1 MLHLENLFF
10 SVTVKTNE
18 NSHSKHSTL
27 VHFDNNVICVY
38 VNGLWS
44 LCSVQQTKCCCSL
57 TRSLFP
63 CYIMRWMHNQ
73 QCTTTMPWNKKSSKQ
88 FFCFFLIPFLDGI
101 NRCCV
106 LSVVKISWKRRTIYL
121 RANIT
126 KERHNYGRIDLPLI
140 RAAIHNKH
148 TIRFHF
154 TSFNRLMF
162 NSVRIWLH

>member
-1 MLHLENLFF
+1 MVYGLYFQCN
-10 SVTVKTNE
+10 KR
-18 NSHSKHSTL
+18 
-27 VHFDNNVICVY
+27 NVAA
-38 VNGLWS
+38 
-44 LCSVQQTKCCCSL
+44 
-57 TRSLFP
+57 RSLVLCFRVIL
-63 CYIMRWMHNQ
+63 CVECTTSNALQ
-73 QCTTTMPWNKKSSKQ
+73 QCHEIRKNNKKSSEQ
-88 FFCFFLIPFLDGI
+88 FFCFFLIPLLDGI

-140 RAAIHNKH
+140 RAAIHNTH

-154 TSFNRLMF
+154 SSFNRLMF